1 MDNKLCLSS
10 RVRIARS
17 IKGFPFC
24 DKLSESEA
32 LGIIDEVRG
41 ALGNEYSYIN
51 FSHIPDNKKNVFVEQ
66 HLVSCDF
73 VSSDR
78 RRALFL
84 SADRSV
90 SVMIG
95 EEDHIRIQ
103 AFAEGLD
110 LKRALSKAQAVEDIL
125 SESIEFAFDERY
137 GYITKCPTNLGTGVR
152 ASVLMFLPA
161 LMNGSAQ
168 QLISSL
174 SSKGMTVR
182 GMFGEGSSGAASLYQ
197 ISNNV
202 TLGITEEEIIRAVEG
217 TVLTL
222 EDAELSEQ
230 RRLIASNADAY
241 VDDCMRALGILRSA
255 YVMTSSEAVKL
266 ISKAMLGVSAGLVS
280 CGKDCQELYKIL
292 LSALPY
298 TLTERADTEIKT
310 SLDRDKYRARYLREI
325 FQK

>member
-51 FSHIPDNKKNVFVEQ
+51 FSHIPDSKKNVFVEQ
-66 HLVSCDF
+66 HLVSRDF
-73 VSSDR
+73 ASSEC

-90 SVMIG
+90 SVMVG

-103 AFAEGLD
+103 AFSEGLD
-110 LKRALSKAQAVEDIL
+110 LGCALSKAQAVEDTL

-161 LMNGSAQ
+161 LMNGNAQ

-174 SSKGMTVR
+174 SSKGITVR
-182 GMFGEGSSGAASLYQ
+182 GLFGEGSSGAASLYQ

-255 YVMTSSEAVKL
+255 YVMSSSEAVKL

-280 CGKDCQELYKIL
+280 CGKDCRELYKIL
-292 LSALPY
+292 LSVLPY
-298 TLTERADTEIKT
+298 TLTESADTEIRVAT
-310 SLDRDKYRARYLREI
+310 DRDKYRARSLRDI